1 MLKIIKYL
9 FFILISSILMYIAFR
24 DQNLSEIVSK
34 LSSVDYKWVFISMI
48 CGVLAIISRGIRWV
62 FLIDSLGYTVSKKN
76 SIHTV
81 AIGYFTSILIP
92 RAGEITRC
100 TSLQQVEGVPF
111 NKLFGTLLLERLIDL
126 IILITL
132 VLVAFFYKF
141 AEISTFFTAVL
152 GSSSSNV
159 FYNPLIIILL
169 ITILIITTIWLLRD
183 RLNKL
188 SYYEKIKHMLIGL
201 KDGLT
206 SLKGIS
212 KKTPF
217 ILHTLFIWLMYI
229 IMTYVCFFAI
239 KETTSLSLLDGV
251 YITIIG
257 GLGMIVP
264 SQGGIGSYHLAV
276 KLGLTGIGIAVQ
288 PALLFAF
295 AVHTAQALMTIIFGV
310 ISSILLISIKK
321 SENV

>member
-24 DQNLSEIVSK
+24 DQDLSDIASK
-34 LSSVDYKWVFISMI
+34 LSSINYKWIIVSMI
-48 CGVLAIISRGIRWV
+48 CGVLAIISRGLRWV
-62 FLIDSLGYTVSKKN
+62 FLIESLGYNISKKN

-81 AIGYFTSILIP
+81 AIGYFTNILIP

-111 NKLFGTLLLERLIDL
+111 NKLFGTLILERLIDL
-126 IILITL
+126 AILILL
-132 VLVAFFYKF
+132 VLVAFLYKF
-141 AEISTFFTAVL
+141 SEISTFFIEVL
-152 GSSSSNV
+152 GSSSNDI
-159 FYNPLIIILL
+159 FYSPIVIMLLIIILL
-169 ITILIITTIWLLRD
+169 TTTIWLLRD
-183 RLNKL
+183 QLNKL
-188 SYYEKIKHMLIGL
+188 SYYKKIKHILIGL

-212 KKTPF
+212 KKIPF
-217 ILHTLFIWLMYI
+217 ILHTIFIWLMYI

-239 KETTSLSLLDGV
+239 KETASLSFLDGV
-251 YITIIG
+251 YMTIIG

-264 SQGGIGSYHLAV
+264 SQAGIGSYHLAV
-276 KLGLTGIGIAVQ
+276 KIGLTGIGIAVQ

-295 AVHTAQALMTIIFGV
+295 SVHTAQTVMTIIFGI
-310 ISSILLISIKK
+310 ISSISLISIKK
-321 SENV
+321 NEHV

>member
-24 DQNLSEIVSK
+24 DQDLSDIASK
-34 LSSVDYKWVFISMI
+34 LSSINYKWIIVSMI
-48 CGVLAIISRGIRWV
+48 CGVLAIISRGLRWV
-62 FLIDSLGYTVSKKN
+62 FLIESLGYNISKKN

-81 AIGYFTSILIP
+81 AIGYFTNILIP

-111 NKLFGTLLLERLIDL
+111 NKLFGTLILERLIDL
-126 IILITL
+126 AILILL
-132 VLVAFFYKF
+132 VLVAFLYKF
-141 AEISTFFTAVL
+141 SEISTFFTEVL
-152 GSSSSNV
+152 GSSSNDI
-159 FYNPLIIILL
+159 FYSPIVIMLLIIILL
-169 ITILIITTIWLLRD
+169 TTTIWLLRD
-183 RLNKL
+183 QLNKL
-188 SYYEKIKHMLIGL
+188 SYYKKIKHILIGL

-212 KKTPF
+212 KKIPF
-217 ILHTLFIWLMYI
+217 ILHTIFIWLMYI

-239 KETTSLSLLDGV
+239 KETASLSFLDGV
-251 YITIIG
+251 YMTIIG

-264 SQGGIGSYHLAV
+264 SQAGIGSYHLAV
-276 KLGLTGIGIAVQ
+276 KIGLTGIGIAVQ

-295 AVHTAQALMTIIFGV
+295 SVHTAQTVMTIIFGI
-310 ISSILLISIKK
+310 ISSISLISIKK
-321 SENV
+321 NEHV

>member
-1 MLKIIKYL
+1 
-9 FFILISSILMYIAFR
+9 MYIAFR

-34 LSSVDYKWVFISMI
+34 LSSVNYKWIVISMI
-48 CGVLAIISRGIRWV
+48 CGVLAIISRGLRWV
-62 FLIDSLGYTVSKKN
+62 LLIESLGYNVSKKN

-81 AIGYFTSILIP
+81 AIGYFTNILIP

-111 NKLFGTLLLERLIDL
+111 NKLFGTLILERLIDL
-126 IILITL
+126 VILILL

-141 AEISTFFTAVL
+141 SEISTFFTEVL
-152 GSSSSNV
+152 GPSSNNI
-159 FYNPLIIILL
+159 FYSPILITLLIIILT
-169 ITILIITTIWLLRD
+169 ITAIWLLRN

-188 SYYEKIKHMLIGL
+188 RYYKKIKNILIGL

-206 SLKGIS
+206 SLDGIS
-212 KKTPF
+212 QKSHF
-217 ILHTLFIWLMYI
+217 ILHTIFIWLMYI
-229 IMTYVCFFAI
+229 AMTYLCFFAI
-239 KETTSLSLLDGV
+239 KETASLSLLDGI

-257 GLGMIVP
+257 GLVMIVP

-276 KLGLTGIGIAVQ
+276 KIGLTGIGIAVQ

-295 AVHTAQALMTIIFGV
+295 AVHTAQVLMTIIFGL
-310 ISSILLISIKK
+310 ISSISLMSTKK
-321 SENV
+321 E